1 MFAFPLSLF
10 SVYVFIT
17 IISDSRGRVSF
28 LVVCVY
34 YDVYCDVCNFVCRNI
49 TLKRLQLGYTRQTFE
64 IGKNYYYFV
73 TLCIFAALS

>member
-49 TLKRLQLGYTRQTFE
+49 TLKRLQLGYTCQTFE
-64 IGKNYYYFV
+64 IGKKLLLLCDIMYFCC
-73 TLCIFAALS
+73 T